1 MRSFLTTAATVAFL
15 FVAIVVLLFAATVAL
30 AADSPQLFE
39 GLGKHGRKVATVSP
53 DAQKYFDQGL
63 AFLFA
68 FNHDEAIRSFKR
80 AGELDPDCAMT
91 HWGVAIA
98 SGPHYNKPDLP
109 PDRARQAWD
118 SLQKARAKATTC
130 SPADRA
136 LIEAQA
142 ARYVDPATASDRK
155 QLDEAYARAMRTVW
169 EKFPD
174 DGDVGALYAE
184 SMMDLRPW
192 ALWTADGKPQPGT
205 EQVVAT
211 LETVLKKHPDH
222 PLALHLY
229 IHAVEASPN
238 PVLAEPAADRLR
250 RLEPALGHMVHMPS
264 HIDIRRGRW
273 QEALEA
279 NERAIKADGDYA
291 KTVPGQEFYRMYM
304 AHNHHM
310 LAFAAM
316 MQGQSAKALAAVR
329 EMIAGVPPTW
339 VADPKHAAI
348 VDGYV
353 TAPLEVMKRFGRWDD
368 LLAEPEPPEVFPIAR
383 AMRHELRGIAY
394 AAKGEVALA
403 REEQKLFRDAAAK
416 VPEGA
421 TFGNNTAVDLF
432 AVAADVL
439 EGEILAREG
448 KLDLAVAALQTAAAK
463 EEKLRYSEP
472 PDWVVPVK
480 HALGAWLLRAG
491 RPAEAEAVYRADL
504 AQWPDNGW
512 SLFGLATS
520 LAAQGKSAEA
530 DAAKRAFG
538 AAWKRA
544 DVKPPASCFCAEK

>member
-1 MRSFLTTAATVAFL
+1 MLVVAAAVP
-15 FVAIVVLLFAATVAL
+15 
-30 AADSPQLFE
+30 AADAPPLFE
-39 GLGKHGRKVATVSP
+39 GLGNHSRKVTTTNPA
-53 DAQKYFDQGL
+53 AQKYFDQGL

-68 FNHDEAIRSFKR
+68 FNHDEAIRSFKH
-80 AGELDPDCAMT
+80 AAALDPDCAMA

-109 PDRARQAWD
+109 ADRAKQAWD
-118 SLQKARAKATTC
+118 SLQKARAKAKTAAA
-130 SPADRA
+130 ADQA

-142 ARYVDPATASDRK
+142 VRYVEPSAASDRK
-155 QLDEAYARAMRTVW
+155 QLDEAYAQAMRAVW
-169 EKFPD
+169 ERFPD
-174 DGDVGALYAE
+174 DGDIGALYAE

-192 ALWTADGKPQPGT
+192 ALWTTDGKPQPGT
-205 EQVVAT
+205 EVVVAT

-238 PVLAEPAADRLR
+238 PGHAEKAADRLR
-250 RLEPALGHMVHMPS
+250 RLQPAAGHMVHMPS

-273 QEALEA
+273 QEAVEA

-291 KTVPGQEFYRMYM
+291 KTVPGQQFYRMYM

-329 EMIAGVPPTW
+329 AMTAGVPAAW
-339 VADPKHAAI
+339 VAEPKHAAI

-353 TAPLEVMKRFGRWDD
+353 AAPLEVMKRFGRWDD
-368 LLAEPEPPEVFPIAR
+368 LLAEPEPPEIFPIAR
-383 AMRHELRGIAY
+383 AMRHELRGVAY
-394 AAKGEVALA
+394 AAKGKIAEA
-403 REEQKLFRDAAAK
+403 REEQKLFREAATK

-421 TFGNNTAVDLF
+421 RFGNNTAADLF
-432 AVAADVL
+432 AVATDVL
-439 EGEILAREG
+439 EGEILGREG
-448 KLDLAVAALQTAAAK
+448 KLDDAVEALRSAAAK
-463 EEKLRYSEP
+463 EGKLRYSEP
-472 PDWVVPVK
+472 PDWVVPVR
-480 HALGAWLLRAG
+480 HALGAWLLKAG
-491 RPAEAEAVYRADL
+491 KPAEAEAVYRADL

-512 SLFGLATS
+512 SLLGLAAS
-520 LAAQGKSAEA
+520 LEAQGREAAALAARQ
-530 DAAKRAFG
+530 AFD

-544 DVKPPASCFCAEK
+544 DVTPPASCFCVGN